1 MKKILLPTFTC
12 LFFALFFISSGCM
25 TNKKLAK
32 LYIENDSTSVYSTHP
47 SRPFKYGFPISREQC
62 EDMRNGAFGY
72 YNIQKGD
79 VVADV
84 GAASG
89 WLDGAF
95 SVLTDS
101 VTYYVQDVDTHFL
114 SHDQLDK
121 VVKYF
126 SSLRS
131 TPQTN
136 RFHMV
141 IGTSKK
147 THLPDSTFDKIIIH
161 NTFHEFMAPW
171 RIVQD
176 LKSKLKPNGKIYV
189 YDLFSNYYKRMKHGG
204 CDLPA
209 DKAYFVYEVF
219 LGYDLYLT
227 NMANPENAHQNYLTF
242 EADQNKGDAFAAKQ
256 KTVETYIAELDKL
269 NLPAIYSDSVATARL
284 AYYLKEHLTEIHTVY
299 PSLEDYVNALG
310 YRLLKEKQ
318 YLAAIY
324 ILKVNSILYP
334 ASFNTWDSLGE
345 AYLRGNNYR
354 ASLSTYQKAL
364 ELKPEDPDTKETIR
378 QLTDSLSKKNF

>member
-1 MKKILLPTFTC
+1 M
-12 LFFALFFISSGCM
+12 S
-25 TNKKLAK
+25 NQKLAT

-62 EDMRNGAFGY
+62 EDLRNGAFGY
-72 YNIQKGD
+72 YNIRKGD

-114 SHDQLDK
+114 SHDQLDR

-141 IGTSKK
+141 IGTSKR

-161 NTFHEFMAPW
+161 NTFHEFIDPW
-171 RIVQD
+171 RMVQD
-176 LKSKLKPNGKIYV
+176 LKPKLKPGGKIYV
-189 YDLFSNYYKRMKHGG
+189 YDLFSNSYKRVKHGG
-204 CDLPA
+204 CDLRA
-209 DKAYFVYEVF
+209 DRVSFVSEVF
-219 LGYDLYLT
+219 LNYDLYLT
-227 NMANPENAHQNYLTF
+227 HMANPENAYQNYLTF

-256 KTVETYIAELDKL
+256 KTVETHIAELDKL
-269 NLPAIYSDSVATARL
+269 NLPAIYSDSVATAGL
-284 AYYLKEHLTEIHTVY
+284 ACYLKEHLAEIHTVY
-299 PSLEDYVNALG
+299 PSIEDYINALG

-318 YLAAIY
+318 YQATIY
-324 ILKVNSILYP
+324 VLKVNSLLYP
-334 ASFNTWDSLGE
+334 SSSAVWDSLGE
-345 AYLRGNNYR
+345 AYLEGKNYR
-354 ASLSTYQKAL
+354 ASLSNYQKAL
-364 ELKPEDPDTKETIR
+364 ELKPEDTDTKETIR